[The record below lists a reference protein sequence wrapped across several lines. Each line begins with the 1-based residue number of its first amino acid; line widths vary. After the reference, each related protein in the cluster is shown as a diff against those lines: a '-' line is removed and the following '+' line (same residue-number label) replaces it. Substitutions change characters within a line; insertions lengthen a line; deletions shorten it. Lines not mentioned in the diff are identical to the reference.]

1 MEAYKNYEAA
11 IRVRDSLITMAKE
24 LNAFDKEWYKDAIY
38 DIDEI
43 ISFLY
48 RGVRYFYR
56 G

>member
-1 MEAYKNYEAA
+1 MKVYKNYEAA
-11 IRVRDSLITMAKE
+11 IRVRESLIAMAKE

-43 ISFLY
+43 ISF
-48 RGVRYFYR
+48 FYR